1 MSKQIHI
8 RLEDAV
14 YEALSEYSIEYNS
27 TMQGSISTAVMQL
40 INCQKTAESK
50 DAAFK
55 FIDFLAG
62 IGEMR
67 TAFDLAWG
75 ALRLFQ

>member
-1 MSKQIHI
+1 
-8 RLEDAV
+8 
-14 YEALSEYSIEYNS
+14 
-27 TMQGSISTAVMQL
+27 MQGSISTAVMQL
-40 INCQKTAESK
+40 INCQKMAESK

-67 TAFDLAWG
+67 IAFDLVWG